1 MKSFFEEYGF
11 VILAAIIVI
20 LLIAMATPIGTLI
33 RSNISHIV
41 ESFGEK
47 TTQKLDYTMREY
59 QAKDIIEVEGHKLT
73 IMKNLGND
81 KYLVLDEK
89 QTYNKGFNKCDEY
102 KDGKCVKGRNEYANS
117 IVDKWLEETYY
128 NNLPTSIKNAI
139 VSQNISQNFYNSG
152 LKNEQNSDY
161 KYQQHNSCPADQ
173 TRCWTVPVNGETNYL
188 WGNDNWK
195 KYNAVSGKSG
205 AYAFNEN
212 LKRTENIG
220 ERKVF
225 LPSADELRN
234 IVNYNDSKEMED
246 FLQTK
251 TNPYY
256 MWLRDAYGSYALCA
270 GCSYR
275 SLNSAHVWLSGIS
288 VRPAFVL
295 DLSKVSYSAK

>member
-256 MWLRDAYGSYALCA
+256 MWLRDAYGSHALSASCN
-270 GCSYR
+270 GR
-275 SLNSAHVWLSGIS
+275 SLSDSDVWNSSIS

>member
-47 TTQKLDYTMREY
+47 TTQKLDYAMREY
-59 QAKDIIEVEGHKLT
+59 QPKDVIEVAGKKLT
-73 IMKNLGND
+73 IIENLGND
-81 KYLVLDEK
+81 KYLVLAEY
-89 QTYNKGFNKCDEY
+89 QSYNKGFNTQE
-102 KDGKCVKGRNEYANS
+102 KGNVYENS
-117 IVDKWLEETYY
+117 TVDNYLSNDYY
-128 NNLPTSIKNAI
+128 NNLPETIKNAI
-139 VSQNISQNFYNSG
+139 VEQNISQNFYSGG

-173 TRCWTVPVNGETNYL
+173 TKCWTVPVNGETNYL

-195 KYNAVSGKSG
+195 KYNAVPGKSG
-205 AYAFNEN
+205 AYAFNGN
-212 LKRTENIG
+212 LNHTENIG

-225 LPSADELRN
+225 LPSADELRK

-256 MWLRDAYGSYALCA
+256 MWLRDAYGSNALFA
-270 GCSYR
+270 GYGSS
-275 SLNSAHVWLSGIS
+275 SLDGNSVWGRDFS

>member
-1 MKSFFEEYGF
+1 M
-11 VILAAIIVI
+11 
-20 LLIAMATPIGTLI
+20 
-33 RSNISHIV
+33 
-41 ESFGEK
+41 
-47 TTQKLDYTMREY
+47 
-59 QAKDIIEVEGHKLT
+59 
-73 IMKNLGND
+73 
-81 KYLVLDEK
+81 
-89 QTYNKGFNKCDEY
+89 
-102 KDGKCVKGRNEYANS
+102 
-117 IVDKWLEETYY
+117 
-128 NNLPTSIKNAI
+128 
-139 VSQNISQNFYNSG
+139 
-152 LKNEQNSDY
+152 
-161 KYQQHNSCPADQ
+161 
-173 TRCWTVPVNGETNYL
+173 
-188 WGNDNWK
+188 
-195 KYNAVSGKSG
+195 
-205 AYAFNEN
+205 
-212 LKRTENIG
+212 KRTENIG